1 MKKLVLLF
9 SFSYLLLFFYSF
21 ILLFFCSFVLLFF
34 CSSLFLVGCKSD
46 SINRPYI
53 INPPTP
59 TDTLGS
65 VSGYINSIDGPI
77 EDAYITLNNLTTF
90 SDSNGFFEF
99 KDCIKKNSVLTIAHP
114 EFSDYSNSIIVTDT
128 LNLNIALTRIKYDY
142 FLLKVGN
149 HWTYHWINNW
159 YTSGGGSGQSAG
171 TIDLHIVS
179 VAGTYPNYLF
189 KFNETRFDSSNN
201 SVSEKYINI
210 QTNNSDSIIVF
221 DWSYIFRTSTIK
233 RYYSVTSPDIFN
245 IFGFENSTTKLT
257 RNKGIIQFYYGTN
270 NITFGSFKN
279 IEIID
284 YTLN

>member
-1 MKKLVLLF
+1 M
-9 SFSYLLLFFYSF
+9 
-21 ILLFFCSFVLLFF
+21 
-34 CSSLFLVGCKSD
+34 
-46 SINRPYI
+46 
-53 INPPTP
+53 
-59 TDTLGS
+59 
-65 VSGYINSIDGPI
+65 
-77 EDAYITLNNLTTF
+77 
-90 SDSNGFFEF
+90 
-99 KDCIKKNSVLTIAHP
+99 
-114 EFSDYSNSIIVTDT
+114 TDT